1 VTVRRRPSPPTGL
14 RRTPLSRR
22 RSVRLLALVASIAVL
37 VGAPVLVVL
46 LASTESVTASAPEIR
61 PGSTNPL
68 KPSAPF
74 LQNAGNGITPDAIR
88 CSAAGTPVAVRAR
101 AHLDVL
107 ADGARVTIPA
117 GIGVLP
123 TCRYWLSTS
132 RPDGVV
138 EILSPERRAFT
149 LGDLFDIWG
158 APLGPDRVLTFRTG
172 PARPLRL
179 YVDGRRETGDPRAV
193 RLSPGRE
200 IAVVVG
206 RLSAVI
212 PSRFDFSRVR

>member
-1 VTVRRRPSPPTGL
+1 MARRRSQPTGL

-22 RSVRLLALVASIAVL
+22 RSVRVLALIASIVVL

-61 PGSTNPL
+61 PGSTDPL

-74 LQNAGNGITPDAIR
+74 LKNAGDGVRPDGIG
-88 CSAAGTPVAVRAR
+88 CSAAGTPLAVRAR
-101 AHLDVL
+101 AHLDVI
-107 ADGARVTIPA
+107 ADGARVTVPA

-123 TCRYWLSTS
+123 TCRYWLSTP

-138 EILSPERRAFT
+138 EVLSPERRQFT

-158 APLGPDRVLTFRTG
+158 APLTRKRVLAFAVGRD
-172 PARPLRL
+172 RSVR
-179 YVDGRRETGDPRAV
+179 VFVNGRRTTGNPRST
-193 RLSPGRE
+193 RLADGRE
-200 IAVVVG
+200 IALVIG
-206 RLSAVI
+206 QEPDQI
-212 PSRFDFSRVR
+212 PSRFPGG